1 MGTAGAGQQ
10 TGANPCRAMPKPA
23 IPPEPRAL
31 KTPTAVGSL
40 TRTGVGVALVGALL
54 LGIWVNNTAWRH
66 RRLIWQLQA
75 ALGAGSVGFVAG
87 RLSR

>member
-1 MGTAGAGQQ
+1 
-10 TGANPCRAMPKPA
+10 MPKPA
-23 IPPEPRAL
+23 IPSEPRAL
-31 KTPTAVGSL
+31 QTPTAVGSL

-54 LGIWVNNTAWRH
+54 LGIWVNNTAWRN

-75 ALGAGSVGFVAG
+75 ALVAGSVGFVAG

>member
-1 MGTAGAGQQ
+1 
-10 TGANPCRAMPKPA
+10 MPKPA
-23 IPPEPRAL
+23 IPPKPRAL
-31 KTPTAVGSL
+31 QTPTAVGSL

-54 LGIWVNNTAWRH
+54 LGIWVNNTAWRN

-75 ALGAGSVGFVAG
+75 ALVAGSVGFVAG

>member
-1 MGTAGAGQQ
+1 
-10 TGANPCRAMPKPA
+10 MPKPA
-23 IPPEPRAL
+23 IPPKPRPL
-31 KTPTAVGSL
+31 QTPTAVGSL
-40 TRTGVGVALVGALL
+40 TRTGVGVALAGALL

-75 ALGAGSVGFVAG
+75 ALVAGSVGFVAG